1 MALSPDLIARRD
13 HVFLAE
19 DAAGFAAQIEPA
31 LATAETHA
39 DERRRLAVA
48 NDWQEK
54 AKQMVAL
61 IEEVCRHR

>member
-1 MALSPDLIARRD
+1 MRD
-13 HVFLAE
+13 HVFLAA
-19 DAAGFAAQIEPA
+19 DAAEFAAQIEPA
-31 LATAETHA
+31 LATADARA

-61 IEEVCRHR
+61 VEKLCASRK